1 MIWIMLL
8 LWVGTMMVLNWIQLA
23 VLMYLKRGWQCCV
36 KGLLKSIPQLRFFSL
51 PDGTVK
57 NFAGS
62 DAEKVVDAMIEVC
75 GNYSIPIFDSA
86 RKGGIYASNDHFR
99 KIYFQNSKNNTDTAH
114 LNEKGHERFLKVAES
129 FILQY

>member
-23 VLMYLKRGWQCCV
+23 VLMYLKRGWQCYV

-57 NFAGS
+57 IFAGS

-99 KIYFQNSKNNTDTAH
+99 KYISEQQ
-114 LNEKGHERFLKVAES
+114 E
-129 FILQY
+129 